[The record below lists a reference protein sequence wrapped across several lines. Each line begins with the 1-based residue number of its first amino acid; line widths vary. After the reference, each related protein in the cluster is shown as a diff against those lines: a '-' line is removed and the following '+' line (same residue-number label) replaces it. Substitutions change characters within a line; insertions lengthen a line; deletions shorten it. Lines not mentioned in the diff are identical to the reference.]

1 MWERSATVAAQTG
14 PSMRWEKRAWEVQ
27 RRHSGE
33 FAWRLPSTLV
43 LPFARVLRRR
53 APDPAAAQAEGAP
66 LSAPAPG
73 YLQTW
78 PRSANMT
85 TRAERAGPTSVRAV
99 APSFDFHPS
108 PHRPA
113 HAQVRSGQ
121 HPRRGTRPET
131 ATYADHLC
139 VLTIRHTAPS
149 ANKSVRRRREDA
161 EVASLGLNLPRPSRL
176 EHELTPLRASSP
188 RGDVPDSTLLRR
200 LWGSHAFFDLGAFYR
215 PTRDLLRLIYI
226 GTCEL

>member
-1 MWERSATVAAQTG
+1 MWERSATVAAQLG
-14 PSMRWEKRAWEVQ
+14 PSMRWEKRAWEVE

-33 FAWRLPSTLV
+33 FAWRLPSLLALV
-43 LPFARVLRRR
+43 LPVLFARVLRAR

-78 PRSANMT
+78 PRCANMT
-85 TRAERAGPTSVRAV
+85 TRAERTGPTSLRAV

-139 VLTIRHTAPS
+139 ILTIRHTAPS

-176 EHELTPLRASSP
+176 EDELTPYPVSSSSLSQRRRA
-188 RGDVPDSTLLRR
+188 R
-200 LWGSHAFFDLGAFYR
+200 
-215 PTRDLLRLIYI
+215 
-226 GTCEL
+226 